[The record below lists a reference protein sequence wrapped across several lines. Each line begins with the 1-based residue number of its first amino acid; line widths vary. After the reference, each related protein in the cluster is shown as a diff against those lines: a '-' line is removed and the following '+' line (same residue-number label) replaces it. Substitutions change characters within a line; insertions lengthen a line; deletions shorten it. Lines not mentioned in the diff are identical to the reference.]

1 MEDRGRH
8 KHKAVKWVK
17 NKGRHF
23 ASSVGRLIDR
33 TSTRPPL
40 HQQPTPESHPIL
52 GEGGSAQALTVDTQ
66 ESSSSG
72 APLKRTQ
79 SSPTDIKPHADPL
92 GETASSAPFPKP
104 APSSQF
110 HTPDNSLTTTTPMIV
125 HNSPHDPR
133 IAPRV
138 DLRITEPSAP
148 WSNTAPQTNGS
159 QIIEFLEPAA
169 SQPLPAA
176 SEHPTSLSAG
186 ATETSIPKH
195 PTLLTT
201 GPTNQTPALPSALDS
216 PPDQTSQSKGTSS
229 STWYAAVK
237 ATLAAV
243 ERASDVFTPLK
254 SAVAAVNVIL
264 ETKDA
269 FRDNQEDFERLG
281 KRVDLLDAIMRSFPS
296 DAPQELKDRRNGL
309 ERTVEDLART
319 LEAKTSRK
327 VLNRLAFTK
336 EDQQDVMRIVREI
349 NFAIEFAMFDVS
361 VRSEGLVLEAI
372 QGIKWLKDRTIKE
385 GQITEKGI
393 ARVAEGVAK
402 LVKSDTFTALGD
414 VRGSGFSNGTRRGE
428 CIAGSRVGL
437 VSQLLAWAKDPL
449 SGHAFWLSGIA
460 GTGKTAVSET
470 FCSQLAK
477 RGLLGASFF
486 CSLTRQDLS
495 DMFLV
500 IPTLAKTMA
509 KAHPTF
515 GAELAQALEACWK
528 QSQDPLNMKIED
540 QWRLLI
546 LLPAQKAF
554 QGRHSSVTLC
564 VDALDECGDRKAVKK
579 FLVAILSNSPGP
591 IPLKIFFTSRPESS
605 MEEVLQSPLLSSLRQ
620 SLQLHNI
627 EHNIVRGDIELYIH
641 HSLGSIKALRDE
653 YGAAWPPPE
662 VQRIIERSDT
672 LFIVAATIIRE
683 IDTGVGN
690 RIERLRKFGGP
701 TPQKL
706 VGIHGLYRGIIEKV
720 FVGLRPN
727 EKEDLRSCLS
737 LLVAACRPL
746 AVCEYAKLLGMQ
758 PSTVRELLR
767 PLHSMISIPPGGDD
781 HPIVIYHASFVDF
794 LTDEDHPTTLD
805 LNSAHP
811 WTIKKRE
818 AQVLVAEQ
826 CLTLMD
832 DDDEG
837 VFLGVSG
844 AGTSYWS
851 NSDQDLGLQSDLAY
865 ACTSWTD
872 HVLGTQPIPSSLE
885 GKVAGFLGGKW
896 LYWLEALSA
905 SGSVGYART
914 LGELTKMVADNGLK
928 ELTTRIWNFWQ
939 MFATPISHSAPHI
952 YLSALPF
959 YEAALGA
966 SDWIL
971 PQFPSLAIVHS
982 VVACLAI
989 SPNGNTAAAGSDD
1002 GILQLWDV
1010 QSGHTVGEPMKGH
1023 TSSVTSVCFSPDGS
1037 KIASGSWD
1045 ESIRLWDAKSG
1056 RAVGEPMEGH
1066 TNWVTSVCFS
1076 PDGSKIASGSWD
1088 TSVRLWDVESG
1099 QAVGQPMGGHTDRV
1113 TSVCFSPDG
1122 SKIASGSHDKSVRLW
1137 DMESGQA
1144 VGEPMEGHTDSV
1156 TSVCFS
1162 PDGSKIASGSW
1173 DKSVR
1178 LWDMESGQAVGEPM
1192 EGHTNWVTS
1201 VCFSPDGSKIASGSY
1216 DNSVRLW
1223 DAESGQAVGE
1233 LMDGHTNWVTSVCFS
1248 PDGSKIASGSL
1259 DKSVRLWDAGSEQAV
1274 GEPMEGHTD
1283 SVTSV
1288 CFSPDGSKIVS
1299 GSYNNS
1305 VRLWDAESGQAVGE
1319 LMDGHTNWV
1328 TSVCFSPDGSK
1339 IASGSDNKSVRLWDM
1354 ESGQA
1359 VGEPMEGHTNSVT
1372 SVCFSPDGSKIASGS
1387 WDKSIRLWN
1396 AESGQAVGEPM
1407 EGHTSGV
1414 TSVCFSPDGSKMA
1427 SGSVDKSVRL
1437 WDMESGQAVGE
1448 PMEGHTSGVTSVC
1461 FSPDGSKIASGSW
1474 DKSVRLWNAE
1484 SGQAVGEPME
1494 GHTNW
1499 VTSVCFS
1506 PDGSKMASGSVDKSV
1521 RLWDM
1526 ESGQAVGE
1534 PMEGHTSPVNW
1545 VCFSPDGTRIASG
1558 SNDKSIRVWRITTD
1572 SPTAHPSHLHLYPL
1586 HTFSMNPDGWIC
1598 NPSGDLLLWIPPQ
1611 FRISLQQPGYEHIV
1625 GAPAT
1630 QVDLTQALYHGTNW
1644 HRCIEAPP
1652 NQPSNNLRWPV
1663 GTTRSDNHTSGIN
1676 R

>member
-125 HNSPHDPR
+125 HNSPHDPQ
-133 IAPRV
+133 IAPQV

-159 QIIEFLEPAA
+159 QIIKFLEPAA

-186 ATETSIPKH
+186 ATETSIPNH

-201 GPTNQTPALPSALDS
+201 GPTNQTLALPSALDS

-269 FRDNQEDFERLG
+269 FRDNQEDFEKLG

-495 DMFLV
+495 DIFLV

-515 GAELAQALEACWK
+515 GAELAQALEVCWGK
-528 QSQDPLNMKIED
+528 SQDPLNMKIED
-540 QWRLLI
+540 QWMLLI

-554 QGRHSSVTLC
+554 QGHHSGVTLC

-579 FLVAILSNSPGP
+579 FLVAILSKSPGP
-591 IPLKIFFTSRPESS
+591 IPLKIFFTSLPESS

-690 RIERLRKFGGP
+690 RIERLREFGGP

-720 FVGLRPN
+720 FVELRPN
-727 EKEDLRSCLS
+727 EKENLRSCLS

-767 PLHSMISIPPGGDD
+767 PLHSMISIPPGEDN

-837 VFLGVSG
+837 VFLSVSG
-844 AGTSYWS
+844 ASTSYRS
-851 NSDQDLGLQSDLAY
+851 NSDQNLGLRSDLAY

-885 GKVAGFLGGKW
+885 GQVAGFLGGKW
-896 LYWLEALSA
+896 LYWLEALSV

-971 PQFPSLAIVHS
+971 PEFPSLAIVHS
-982 VVACLAI
+982 VGMATSTRGCKVILTPSRVECLAI
-989 SPNGNTAAAGSDD
+989 SPNGNTAAAGSED
-1002 GILQLWDV
+1002 GIIQLWDV

-1023 TSSVTSVCFSPDGS
+1023 TSLVTSVCFSPNGS
-1037 KIASGSWD
+1037 KIASGSD
-1045 ESIRLWDAKSG
+1045 DKSVRLWDAESG
-1056 RAVGEPMEGH
+1056 QAVGEPMEGH

-1076 PDGSKIASGSWD
+1076 PDGSKIASGSYD
-1088 TSVRLWDVESG
+1088 HSVRLWDAESG
-1099 QAVGQPMGGHTDRV
+1099 QAVGEPMEGHTSPVNSVCFSPDGSKIASGSYDHSVRLWDAESGQAVGEPMEGHTNWV

-1122 SKIASGSHDKSVRLW
+1122 SKIASGSYDH
-1137 DMESGQA
+1137 
-1144 VGEPMEGHTDSV
+1144 
-1156 TSVCFS
+1156 
-1162 PDGSKIASGSW
+1162 
-1173 DKSVR
+1173 SVR

-1201 VCFSPDGSKIASGSY
+1201 VCFSPDGSKIASGS
-1216 DNSVRLW
+1216 D
-1223 DAESGQAVGE
+1223 D
-1233 LMDGHTNWVTSVCFS
+1233 H
-1248 PDGSKIASGSL
+1248 
-1259 DKSVRLWDAGSEQAV
+1259 
-1274 GEPMEGHTD
+1274 
-1283 SVTSV
+1283 
-1288 CFSPDGSKIVS
+1288 
-1299 GSYNNS
+1299 
-1305 VRLWDAESGQAVGE
+1305 
-1319 LMDGHTNWV
+1319 
-1328 TSVCFSPDGSK
+1328 
-1339 IASGSDNKSVRLWDM
+1339 SVRLWDM

-1359 VGEPMEGHTNSVT
+1359 VGEPMEGHTNVVT

-1387 WDKSIRLWN
+1387 Y
-1396 AESGQAVGEPM
+1396 
-1407 EGHTSGV
+1407 
-1414 TSVCFSPDGSKMA
+1414 
-1427 SGSVDKSVRL
+1427 DKSVRL
-1437 WDMESGQAVGE
+1437 WDA
-1448 PMEGHTSGVTSVC
+1448 
-1461 FSPDGSKIASGSW
+1461 
-1474 DKSVRLWNAE
+1474 
-1484 SGQAVGEPME
+1484 
-1494 GHTNW
+1494 
-1499 VTSVCFS
+1499 
-1506 PDGSKMASGSVDKSV
+1506 
-1521 RLWDM
+1521 

-1534 PMEGHTSPVNW
+1534 PMEGHTSPVNS

-1558 SNDKSIRVWRITTD
+1558 SNDKSITVWRITTD

-1586 HTFSMNPDGWIC
+1586 HTFSMNADGWIC

-1611 FRISLQQPGYEHIV
+1611 FRISLQQPGYERII

-1644 HRCIEAPP
+1644 RRCIEAPP

-1663 GTTRSDNHTSGIN
+1663 GTTRSDNHTSGID

>member
-8 KHKAVKWVK
+8 KHRAVEWVK
-17 NKGRHF
+17 NKGRRF

-33 TSTRPPL
+33 TSTRTPP
-40 HQQPTPESHPIL
+40 HQHPTPESNAIL
-52 GEGGSAQALTVDTQ
+52 GVGGSAQALTVNTQ

-72 APLKRTQ
+72 GPPQKDQEQPHRYQAPRRPAWRDRLKCTLPQ
-79 SSPTDIKPHADPL
+79 ACASP
-92 GETASSAPFPKP
+92 
-104 APSSQF
+104 QF
-110 HTPDNSLTTTTPMIV
+110 HTPDNPLTTTTPMIM
-125 HNSPHDPR
+125 HNSPHDPQ
-133 IAPRV
+133 IAPQV

-176 SEHPTSLSAG
+176 SEHPTSF
-186 ATETSIPKH
+186 
-195 PTLLTT
+195 
-201 GPTNQTPALPSALDS
+201 ALDS

-269 FRDNQEDFERLG
+269 FRDNQEDFEKLG

-361 VRSEGLVLEAI
+361 VRSEGLVLEVI

-385 GQITEKGI
+385 GQIMEKGI

-486 CSLTRQDLS
+486 CSLTRQDSS
-495 DMFLV
+495 DIFLV

-515 GAELAQALEACWK
+515 GAELAQALEVCWK
-528 QSQDPLNMKIED
+528 KSQDPLNMKIED

-554 QGRHSSVTLC
+554 QGRHSSITLC

-605 MEEVLQSPLLSSLRQ
+605 MEEVLQSPQLSSLRQ

-627 EHNIVRGDIELYIH
+627 EHNIIRGDIELYIH

-690 RIERLRKFGGP
+690 RIERLCEFGGP

-720 FVGLRPN
+720 FVELRPN

-737 LLVAACRPL
+737 LLVTACRPL

-767 PLHSMISIPPGGDD
+767 PLHSMISIPPGEDN

-794 LTDEDHPTTLD
+794 LTDEDHPTALD

-818 AQVLVAEQ
+818 AQVLVAER

-832 DDDEG
+832 DDDE
-837 VFLGVSG
+837 
-844 AGTSYWS
+844 
-851 NSDQDLGLQSDLAY
+851 
-865 ACTSWTD
+865 
-872 HVLGTQPIPSSLE
+872 
-885 GKVAGFLGGKW
+885 
-896 LYWLEALSA
+896 
-905 SGSVGYART
+905 
-914 LGELTKMVADNGLK
+914 ELTM
-928 ELTTRIWNFWQ
+928 RIWNFWQ

-959 YEAALGA
+959 CKATLGA

-982 VVACLAI
+982 VGMATSTRGCKVILTPSRVECLAI
-989 SPNGNTAAAGSDD
+989 SPNGNTAAAGSED
-1002 GILQLWDV
+1002 GIIQLWDV
-1010 QSGHTVGEPMKGH
+1010 QSGQPVGKPMGGH
-1023 TSSVTSVCFSPDGS
+1023 MNMVTSVCFSPDGS
-1037 KIASGSWD
+1037 KIASGSED
-1045 ESIRLWDAKSG
+1045 MSVRLWDMESG
-1056 RAVGEPMEGH
+1056 QAVGEPME
-1066 TNWVTSVCFS
+1066 
-1076 PDGSKIASGSWD
+1076 
-1088 TSVRLWDVESG
+1088 
-1099 QAVGQPMGGHTDRV
+1099 GHTDRV

-1122 SKIASGSHDKSVRLW
+1122 SKIASGSYDHSVRLW

-1144 VGEPMEGHTDSV
+1144 VGEPMEGHT
-1156 TSVCFS
+1156 
-1162 PDGSKIASGSW
+1162 SGI
-1173 DKSVR
+1173 
-1178 LWDMESGQAVGEPM
+1178 
-1192 EGHTNWVTS
+1192 TS

-1216 DNSVRLW
+1216 D
-1223 DAESGQAVGE
+1223 
-1233 LMDGHTNWVTSVCFS
+1233 H
-1248 PDGSKIASGSL
+1248 
-1259 DKSVRLWDAGSEQAV
+1259 
-1274 GEPMEGHTD
+1274 
-1283 SVTSV
+1283 
-1288 CFSPDGSKIVS
+1288 
-1299 GSYNNS
+1299 
-1305 VRLWDAESGQAVGE
+1305 
-1319 LMDGHTNWV
+1319 
-1328 TSVCFSPDGSK
+1328 
-1339 IASGSDNKSVRLWDM
+1339 
-1354 ESGQA
+1354 
-1359 VGEPMEGHTNSVT
+1359 
-1372 SVCFSPDGSKIASGS
+1372 
-1387 WDKSIRLWN
+1387 
-1396 AESGQAVGEPM
+1396 
-1407 EGHTSGV
+1407 
-1414 TSVCFSPDGSKMA
+1414 
-1427 SGSVDKSVRL
+1427 SVRL

-1461 FSPDGSKIASGSW
+1461 FSPDGSKIASGSY
-1474 DKSVRLWNAE
+1474 DHSVRLWDAE

-1494 GHTNW
+1494 GHTSG

-1506 PDGSKMASGSVDKSV
+1506 SDGSKITSGSYDNSV
-1521 RLWDM
+1521 RLWDA

-1534 PMEGHTSPVNW
+1534 LMEGHTNW
-1545 VCFSPDGTRIASG
+1545 GTSVCFSPDGTRIASG
-1558 SNDKSIRVWRITTD
+1558 SHDKSIRVWRVTTD
-1572 SPTAHPSHLHLYPL
+1572 SPTSHPSHLHLYPL

-1598 NPSGDLLLWIPPQ
+1598 NPLGDLLLWIPPQ
-1611 FRISLQQPGYEHIV
+1611 FRDSFQGPGCEHII
-1625 GAPAT
+1625 GAPFT
-1630 QVDLTQALYHGTNW
+1630 QIELTKAIYHGTNW
-1644 HRCIEAPP
+1644 RRCIEAPP

-1663 GTTRSDNHTSGIN
+1663 GTTRSDNHTSGID